1 MKKDDKK
8 NENKNKEIVKIEQK
22 EKDEILQSLI
32 SENEILTK
40 LTKEKKTPKEALNS
54 LLQILINQ
62 RSRIDTLG
70 EDQIMLRTNINRLKT
85 SIDNLSEKNHVFKML
100 NPDNFAVANKVNYK
114 PTEYISFSSLK
125 ANLNPLNKKTYNKQN
140 NKIDFGNLLQ
150 MSVNDFKKKKLKPIN
165 NQKYK

>member
-40 LTKEKKTPKEALNS
+40 LTKEKITPKEALNS

-70 EDQIMLRTNINRLKT
+70 EDQIMLRTNINRLKN
-85 SIDNLSEKNHVFKML
+85 SIDDLTNKNHVFKML
-100 NPDNFAVANKVNYK
+100 NPENSKGATKVNYK
-114 PTEYISFSSLK
+114 PTEFLSFSSL
-125 ANLNPLNKKTYNKQN
+125 NIGFNNKNIKNQN
-140 NKIDFGNLLQ
+140 NSIDSAKLLQ
-150 MSVNDFKKKKLKPIN
+150 ISTSDFKKKKLKPIN
-165 NQKYK
+165 NNKKNK

>member
-1 MKKDDKK
+1 M
-8 NENKNKEIVKIEQK
+8 
-22 EKDEILQSLI
+22 
-32 SENEILTK
+32 
-40 LTKEKKTPKEALNS
+40 
-54 LLQILINQ
+54 LQILINQ

-150 MSVNDFKKKKLKPIN
+150 MSVNDFKKKKLKPI
-165 NQKYK
+165 KK